1 MGRILKY
8 QATASDT
15 GRAVREILRD
25 EFCLVAHDIARAKY
39 RTEKGITVNGVS
51 VKTDRVLREGDVV
64 EFLLLGEP
72 SLRTVPVRG
81 EIRILYEDEDL
92 ICLDKPAGL
101 VVHPSHGHFADS
113 LGNYLASYF
122 EEKGEPHEIR
132 TVGRL
137 DKDTSGVICFGKSR
151 TACALMMGQGTSS
164 YRPAPSRKQYL
175 ALSRG
180 RFPQTCGTVDAPISR
195 EYEEKIYSRKLLKL
209 PAPRYYVFYNG
220 TDRISEREDL
230 RLSTAYGGEGDLEVI
245 AHMINVN
252 VGYNDE
258 LLSRCRPMHDYSEL
272 IHRLRTNLE
281 QGMTKEEA
289 VEKTVDS
296 CIEDDILA
304 DILRKERAKVMSRL
318 FKGLTEEQKE
328 RMYAYEK
335 ECEREEGREEGR
347 MEAVYKVVAEGAYTE
362 ERACEVLGVDI
373 DRYREYISSS
383 KQEDSN
389 GARPR

>member
-39 RTEKGITVNGVS
+39 RTEKGIAVNGVS

-195 EYEEKIYSRKLLKL
+195 EYEEKIRRVVRSDGAPARTHYRVLKQYGDFALLL
-209 PAPRYYVFYNG
+209 LELETGRTHQIRVHMAHIGHPLLGDP
-220 TDRISEREDL
+220 I
-230 RLSTAYGGEGDLEVI
+230 YGGETDPAAERG
-245 AHMINVN
+245 
-252 VGYNDE
+252 
-258 LLSRCRPMHDYSEL
+258 LLQRAALHAWRLTFEQPFDRRL
-272 IHRLRTNLE
+272 I
-281 QGMTKEEA
+281 
-289 VEKTVDS
+289 TVTAPLPADMR
-296 CIEDDILA
+296 DIIKKL
-304 DILRKERAKVMSRL
+304 K
-318 FKGLTEEQKE
+318 
-328 RMYAYEK
+328 
-335 ECEREEGREEGR
+335 
-347 MEAVYKVVAEGAYTE
+347 
-362 ERACEVLGVDI
+362 
-373 DRYREYISSS
+373 
-383 KQEDSN
+383 
-389 GARPR
+389 

>member
-1 MGRILKY
+1 MTDYKTNREAKDALFQMIFGSEHPENALSLYNAINGTDYSNIEDLTITTLKDALY
-8 QATASDT
+8 VGIRNDVSF
-15 GRAVREILRD
+15 L
-25 EFCLVAHDIARAKY
+25 FNHDMNLY
-39 RTEKGITVNGVS
+39 EHQSTYCPNM
-51 VKTDRVLREGDVV
+51 
-64 EFLLLGEP
+64 
-72 SLRTVPVRG
+72 PVRG
-81 EIRILYEDEDL
+81 LEYFTDLYKEY
-92 ICLDKPAGL
+92 
-101 VVHPSHGHFADS
+101 
-113 LGNYLASYF
+113 LG
-122 EEKGEPHEIR
+122 G
-132 TVGRL
+132 
-137 DKDTSGVICFGKSR
+137 DD
-151 TACALMMGQGTSS
+151 M
-164 YRPAPSRKQYL
+164 
-175 ALSRG
+175 
-180 RFPQTCGTVDAPISR
+180 
-195 EYEEKIYSRKLLKL
+195 YEEKIYSRKLLKL

-281 QGMTKEEA
+281 QGMSKEEA